1 MEKMSQTEIVEEINS
16 LNEKLS
22 CFQQQGVDIDEI
34 QELMNML
41 EESISLSQVLFF
53 QYVYQEYGGGMYH
66 EHTSECAIYY
76 CPWCGRDLE
85 VVE

>member
-22 CFQQQGVDIDEI
+22 RFQQQGVDIDEI
-34 QELMNML
+34 QELMDML

-53 QYVYQEYGGGMYH
+53 QYVYKEEG
-66 EHTSECAIYY
+66 E
-76 CPWCGRDLE
+76 
-85 VVE
+85 

>member
-1 MEKMSQTEIVEEINS
+1 MKKMFQTEIVEEINS

-34 QELMNML
+34 QELMDML

-53 QYVYQEYGGGMYH
+53 QYVYKEDG
-66 EHTSECAIYY
+66 E
-76 CPWCGRDLE
+76 
-85 VVE
+85 

>member
-22 CFQQQGVDIDEI
+22 RFQQQGVDIDEI
-34 QELMNML
+34 QELMDML

-53 QYVYQEYGGGMYH
+53 QYVYKEDG
-66 EHTSECAIYY
+66 E
-76 CPWCGRDLE
+76 
-85 VVE
+85 